1 MAEDVAVLII
11 DDDEA
16 VRGAFRH
23 VLQQAGLTVLDAED
37 GDSGLLLCAERA
49 PGVVFVDL
57 RMPKMDGLA
66 VLDAMKERH
75 PDTPV
80 VVISGQG
87 NMNDAIEAL
96 RRGAW
101 DFVSKPVENELLV
114 RAARR
119 AVERSSLLRQNCE
132 YSERLRLTNEKLS
145 VALEELRSDEQAAR
159 QLQFHLLPEDGLRMG
174 RLSCFRLLYPSQF
187 LSGDFLDYFPL
198 GSRFV
203 GLYLADVAGHG
214 AASAFVTAMLTTLIG
229 KYRDA
234 LRSRDDEIILHPL
247 QLLDSL
253 DEDLR
258 SLSVP
263 KHVTLFYAVIDLQTG
278 KLVYGNA
285 GAFPFPFLKRG
296 NDVVEIESAGRPLN
310 LPGRGH
316 FGTGEAQ
323 LSAGDRLLLISDG
336 ILDLKAKHTY
346 RSQRDTII
354 KLLGQAAGIQEIA
367 VSLGLADNAPLSDDV
382 ALLFAHW
389 EEDHA

>member
-1 MAEDVAVLII
+1 MADDAVVLLI

-23 VLQQAGLTVLDAED
+23 VLQKAGFTVIEADD
-37 GDSGLLLCAERA
+37 GDSGLALCAERT

-57 RMPKMDGLA
+57 RMPRMDGLA
-66 VLDAMKERH
+66 VLNAMKERH

-80 VVISGQG
+80 VVISGHG
-87 NMNDAIEAL
+87 TMNDAVEAL
-96 RRGAW
+96 HRGAW
-101 DFVSKPVENELLV
+101 DFVSKPVENELLI

-119 AVERSSLLRQNCE
+119 AVERSSLLRQNFE
-132 YSERLRLTNEKLS
+132 YSESLRLSNERLS
-145 VALEELRSDEQAAR
+145 VALEALRSDEQAGR

-174 RLSCFRLLYPSQF
+174 GLSCFRLLYPSQF

-198 GSRFV
+198 GPRFA

-214 AASAFVTAMLTTLIG
+214 TASAFVTAILTTLIR

-234 LRSRDDEIILHPL
+234 LYWRDDEIILHPSH
-247 QLLDSL
+247 LLDSL
-253 DEDLR
+253 DQDLR

-285 GAFPFPFLKRG
+285 GAFPFPFLKHG
-296 NDVVEIESAGRPLN
+296 NDVIEIESAGRPLN
-310 LPGRGH
+310 LPGQGH
-316 FGTGEAQ
+316 FGMGEVQ
-323 LSAGDRLLLISDG
+323 LSVGDRLLLISDG
-336 ILDLKAKHTY
+336 VLDLKAKHTY

-354 KLLGQAAGIQEIA
+354 KLLGQASGIQEIA
-367 VSLGLADNAPLSDDV
+367 DSLELANTPLSDDV
-382 ALLFAHW
+382 ALLFARW